1 MCTLKKYREYDPNT
15 IEAVQFTGENGDEI
29 LTLLN
34 VRGGVWT
41 TLKREF
47 DGEAKETITKFSKI
61 KPKEISMNKA
71 ERSAIEEAIDLLE
84 HEVRY
89 NGRGLWIGSV
99 YVAEDNDITEAI
111 KILKGITKTK
121 GDK

>member
-47 DGEAKETITKFSKI
+47 DEDTGEEFHKRVLTLELIDGSKRCR
-61 KPKEISMNKA
+61 A
-71 ERSAIEEAIDLLE
+71 
-84 HEVRY
+84 
-89 NGRGLWIGSV
+89 
-99 YVAEDNDITEAI
+99 
-111 KILKGITKTK
+111 LKGDYVIKTVW
-121 GDK
+121 GEIYTLDEESFLSSFEEIQ

>member
-47 DGEAKETITKFSKI
+47 DEDTGEEFHKRVLALELIDGSKRCR
-61 KPKEISMNKA
+61 A
-71 ERSAIEEAIDLLE
+71 
-84 HEVRY
+84 
-89 NGRGLWIGSV
+89 
-99 YVAEDNDITEAI
+99 
-111 KILKGITKTK
+111 LKGDYVLKTVW
-121 GDK
+121 GEVYTLDEESFLTSFEEI

>member
-29 LTLLN
+29 INLLN

-47 DGEAKETITKFSKI
+47 DEDTGEEFHKRVLALELIDGSKRCR
-61 KPKEISMNKA
+61 A
-71 ERSAIEEAIDLLE
+71 
-84 HEVRY
+84 
-89 NGRGLWIGSV
+89 
-99 YVAEDNDITEAI
+99 
-111 KILKGITKTK
+111 LKGDYVLKTVW
-121 GDK
+121 GEIYTLDEESFLTSFEEI

>member
-15 IEAVQFTGENGDEI
+15 IEGIQFTGENGEEI

-47 DGEAKETITKFSKI
+47 DEDTGEEFHKRVLALEIIDGSKRCRAFQGDYVIKTVHGEIYTIDKESFLTSFE
-61 KPKEISMNKA
+61 EI
-71 ERSAIEEAIDLLE
+71 R
-84 HEVRY
+84 
-89 NGRGLWIGSV
+89 
-99 YVAEDNDITEAI
+99 
-111 KILKGITKTK
+111 
-121 GDK
+121 

>member
-41 TLKREF
+41 SLKREF
-47 DGEAKETITKFSKI
+47 DEDTGEEFHKRVLALELIDGSKRCR
-61 KPKEISMNKA
+61 A
-71 ERSAIEEAIDLLE
+71 
-84 HEVRY
+84 
-89 NGRGLWIGSV
+89 
-99 YVAEDNDITEAI
+99 
-111 KILKGITKTK
+111 LKGDYVIKTVW
-121 GDK
+121 GEIYTLDEESFLTSFEEI

>member
-47 DGEAKETITKFSKI
+47 DEDTGEEFHKRVLTL
-61 KPKEISMNKA
+61 EIINGSERRKA
-71 ERSAIEEAIDLLE
+71 FQGDYVFKTAHGDILTLDEESFLACFEEI
-84 HEVRY
+84 
-89 NGRGLWIGSV
+89 
-99 YVAEDNDITEAI
+99 
-111 KILKGITKTK
+111 
-121 GDK
+121 

>member
-41 TLKREF
+41 TLKREVDEDTGEEF
-47 DGEAKETITKFSKI
+47 HKRVLALELIDGSKRCR
-61 KPKEISMNKA
+61 A
-71 ERSAIEEAIDLLE
+71 
-84 HEVRY
+84 
-89 NGRGLWIGSV
+89 
-99 YVAEDNDITEAI
+99 
-111 KILKGITKTK
+111 LKGDYVLKTVW
-121 GDK
+121 GEIYTLDEESFLTSFEEIQ

>member
-47 DGEAKETITKFSKI
+47 DGEAG
-61 KPKEISMNKA
+61 
-71 ERSAIEEAIDLLE
+71 EE
-84 HEVRY
+84 
-89 NGRGLWIGSV
+89 S
-99 YVAEDNDITEAI
+99 
-111 KILKGITKTK
+111 LKRALTLKNRF
-121 GDK
+121 

>member
-47 DGEAKETITKFSKI
+47 DEDTGEEFHKRVLTLEIIDGSKRCR
-61 KPKEISMNKA
+61 A
-71 ERSAIEEAIDLLE
+71 
-84 HEVRY
+84 
-89 NGRGLWIGSV
+89 
-99 YVAEDNDITEAI
+99 
-111 KILKGITKTK
+111 LKGDYVIKTVW
-121 GDK
+121 GEIYTLDEESFLSSFEEIQ